1 MTADVRCQEHAQA
14 TGSICVY
21 LLVVSLVPLLNK
33 HIMQEEVESW
43 VWVLFNEPGGVNA
56 YSKEWETGGFSYY
69 EM

>member
-1 MTADVRCQEHAQA
+1 
-14 TGSICVY
+14 VY
-21 LLVVSLVPLLNK
+21 GVHINNINN
-33 HIMQEEVESW
+33 IMQEEVESW